1 MCLCIL
7 VIDVLQTEPAAGESV
22 TSAEFD
28 RFLSERV
35 REAERMPSIGSRTA
49 AGHTIN
55 GGPASQPP
63 ADGELF
69 SL

>member
-1 MCLCIL
+1 MLLLCY
-7 VIDVLQTEPAAGESV
+7 DVLQQEPSADAGQSV

-35 REAERMPSIGSRTA
+35 REAERMPSVGSGST
-49 AGHTIN
+49 
-55 GGPASQPP
+55 PAQRPNVGQTSQSQTG
-63 ADGELF
+63 GELF

>member
-1 MCLCIL
+1 
-7 VIDVLQTEPAAGESV
+7 VIDVWQNEAGGESV

-35 REAERMPSIGSRTA
+35 REAERMPSVSSRSGTGQTSTA
-49 AGHTIN
+49 TN
-55 GGPASQPP
+55 QSPT
-63 ADGELF
+63 DGELF